1 MLKSAHLIL
10 TPLTVADLPI
20 MLNWINN
27 REQMLLN
34 APYKPVTEKQHKF
47 WLESIQNRND
57 IFIFGIHLLES
68 NRLIG
73 SCQLRSIN
81 YIHRSTKLQIRIGE
95 VFQQGQGYGTETIH
109 SLLNFAFKDLNLNR
123 VHLHVFSTNT
133 IALHVYKKVGFIHE
147 GLLRKAAHINGT
159 YIDII
164 VMSIL
169 REEYAD

>member
-27 REQMLLN
+27 REQVLLN
-34 APYKPVTEKQHKF
+34 APYKPVTEKQHRAWF
-47 WLESIQNRND
+47 ESLQNRND
-57 IFIFGIHLLES
+57 IIIFGIHLLES

-73 SCQLRSIN
+73 SCQLRSIS

-95 VFQQGQGYGTETIH
+95 VSQQGQGYGTETVQ
-109 SLLNFAFKDLNLNR
+109 LLLDFAFKDLNLNR

-133 IALHVYKKVGFIHE
+133 VALHVYKKVGFIHE
-147 GLLRKAAHINGT
+147 GLLRKAAHINGI
-159 YIDII
+159 YIDIA
-164 VMSIL
+164 VMGIL